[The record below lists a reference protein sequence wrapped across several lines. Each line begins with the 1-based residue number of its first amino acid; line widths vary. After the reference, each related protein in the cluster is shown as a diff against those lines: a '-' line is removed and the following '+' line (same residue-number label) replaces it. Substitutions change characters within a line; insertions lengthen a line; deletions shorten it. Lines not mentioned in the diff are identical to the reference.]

1 MLANRFRI
9 RAATAFYL
17 MNASFSLIGSL
28 LVAMMVYLYT
38 VIRLNPL
45 QLVLVGTVLEAS
57 AFLFEVPTGVVADTY
72 SRRLSIVIGVLILGV
87 SFLLMGLGRFFLLI
101 LLAQVIS
108 GLGYTFLSGA
118 TDAWLADEV
127 GAENVGRVY
136 VRAGQIGRI
145 AELVGLGLAAVL
157 GSIHLALPI
166 LVAGGLY
173 LLLGAVLGVVMPETG
188 FKRRLQ
194 PEREHPL
201 TGVTVTWSAVARQ
214 MRMMK
219 ATALESLGVIRSRP
233 VLGILVF
240 SGFMIGTATEGF
252 DRLGDAHLVANFTFP
267 ALGSW
272 KPVVWFSIL
281 GILGTLFSLAVM
293 AVFQRR
299 VERASVN
306 PAASVSALVW
316 LNLAT
321 SLCVIVFAL
330 AGSFPLAGACLLLR
344 GSLISLLIPI
354 ANAFQLQNTPAHI
367 RATVISM
374 TGQANAFGQ
383 VLGGPAVGWIGTAF
397 SLRAAIFSAG
407 LLVAPI
413 SALYARARNYI
424 QGSDSQAAKP
434 SGTGEAVVGVTAEAG
449 KE

>member
-1 MLANRFRI
+1 MLSNRFRI
-9 RAATAFYL
+9 PARAAFYL
-17 MNASFSLIGSL
+17 MSAAFSLIGSL
-28 LVAMMVYLYT
+28 MVAMMVYLYT
-38 VIRLNPL
+38 MVGLNPL

-72 SRRLSIVIGVLILGV
+72 SRRLSIVIGVLVLGV
-87 SFLLMGLGRFFLLI
+87 SFLLLGLAHFFPLV
-101 LLAQVIS
+101 LLAQVIC

-127 GAENVGRVY
+127 GAENVGGVY
-136 VRAGQIGRI
+136 VRAGQIGRA

-166 LVAGGLY
+166 LIAGGLY
-173 LLLGAVLGVVMPETG
+173 LLLGAVLGGVMPETG
-188 FKRRLQ
+188 FQRRLL
-194 PEREHPL
+194 PKGDRPS
-201 TGVTVTWSAVARQ
+201 TTVAAIWSNASRQ
-214 MRMMK
+214 LRSMG
-219 ATALESLGVIRSRP
+219 ATVRESLGVIRNRP
-233 VLGILVF
+233 VLGILIL
-240 SGFMIGTATEGF
+240 SSFMIGTSTEGF

-267 ALGSW
+267 ALGGW

-281 GILGTLFSLAVM
+281 GVLGTLFSMAVT

-299 VERASVN
+299 VEQVSTNPARSVN
-306 PAASVSALVW
+306 ALIW
-316 LNLAT
+316 LNLAI

-330 AGSFPLAGACLLLR
+330 AGSFPLAMACLLLR
-344 GSLISLLIPI
+344 SGLFAVIIPI
-354 ANAFQLQNTPAHI
+354 SNAFQVQNTPAHI

-374 TGQANAFGQ
+374 TGQSNAFGQ

-397 SLRAAIFSAG
+397 SLRAAIVSAG

-424 QGSDSQAAKP
+424 QVPGAPAATAP
-434 SGTGEAVVGVTAEAG
+434 AIVEPVVGVTAEAV
-449 KE
+449 EE